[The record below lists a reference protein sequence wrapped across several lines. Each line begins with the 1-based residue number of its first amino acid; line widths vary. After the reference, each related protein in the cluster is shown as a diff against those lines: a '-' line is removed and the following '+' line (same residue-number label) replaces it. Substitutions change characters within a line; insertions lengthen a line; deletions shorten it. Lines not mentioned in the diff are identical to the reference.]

1 MIKGI
6 GIDSVDQDRIS
17 KIFIK
22 YGKRFQDRILGPRE
36 KRDFEKKI
44 NQIQK
49 IRYLSNNFACKEA
62 FSKVL
67 GLGFSKGVAI
77 KEIEILRNDNGK
89 RRKDTQFVLSVSLD
103 YFVKLSFVSCRQD
116 KSDLRPRRPLTP
128 ER

>member
-89 RRKDTQFVLSVSLD
+89 PYIHLTGNTRKISNRLNIQNINVSITDTNDLSTAFV
-103 YFVKLSFVSCRQD
+103 
-116 KSDLRPRRPLTP
+116 TG
-128 ER
+128 E

>member
-44 NQIQK
+44 NQMQK

-89 RRKDTQFVLSVSLD
+89 PYIHLTGNTQKISNRLNIQNINDF
-103 YFVKLSFVSCRQD
+103 FQ
-116 KSDLRPRRPLTP
+116 
-128 ER
+128 

>member
-89 RRKDTQFVLSVSLD
+89 PYIHLTGNTRKISNRLNIQNINVSITDTNDLSTAV
-103 YFVKLSFVSCRQD
+103 V
-116 KSDLRPRRPLTP
+116 TG
-128 ER
+128 E

>member
-89 RRKDTQFVLSVSLD
+89 PYIHLTGNTQKISNKLNIQNINVSITDTKDLSTAFV
-103 YFVKLSFVSCRQD
+103 
-116 KSDLRPRRPLTP
+116 TG
-128 ER
+128 E